1 MKNVFVLAVMVLG
14 LLACGKDP
22 DKGPDFKAW
31 AGPKPGAS
39 DSADARLLFA
49 CRKTSAND
57 TLHHYY
63 YVTVDPGS
71 KEIVSE
77 DTVRYT
83 KAFLETYEVT
93 LDSHGSNTKMSNKIS
108 GPLTVK
114 KSIVS
119 TGPETSDIPVKLYQM
134 KQDDVEVWSVA
145 SLFHGFYSQM
155 QNESQDVSKGDSLEC
170 QTHP

>member
-1 MKNVFVLAVMVLG
+1 MKNIFLVAVMMLG
-14 LLACGKDP
+14 LLACGKSP
-22 DKGPDFKAW
+22 EKGPDFKAW
-31 AGPKPGAS
+31 SGPKPGAS
-39 DSADARLLFA
+39 DTADVRLLFA

-63 YVTVDPGS
+63 YVTVDTRS

-83 KAFLETYEVT
+83 KASLETYEVT
-93 LDSHGSNTKMSNKIS
+93 LESHGSNTKTGNKIS

-114 KSIVS
+114 KSVVS
-119 TGPETSDIPVKLYQM
+119 TGAEAADIPVKLYQM

-145 SLFHGFYSQM
+145 HLFGGFYSQM
-155 QNESQDVSKGDSLEC
+155 QNESQDLSEGDPLEC